1 MLCLVTQS
9 CLTFCNPMDCS
20 PPGSSIHGYS
30 PGKNTGGGCHVLL
43 HGDLPDP
50 EIKPRS
56 PTLQVDSLPSE
67 PTGKPT
73 NTEVSSLSLRQR
85 IFPTQESNQGLLHCR
100 WIRYQ
105 LSHQGSPRI
114 LEWVAFPP
122 PGDIPDPGIKPSS
135 SSSQADSLSVDL
147 LGKFPVLYSKPL
159 LFVAHLFFFKLKI

>member
-85 IFPTQESNQGLLHCR
+85 IFPTQESNQGPLHCR
-100 WIRYQ
+100 QILYK
-105 LSHQGSPRI
+105 LSYPGSPGRLQRCRNPI
-114 LEWVAFPP
+114 LFIYQRLSDTW
-122 PGDIPDPGIKPSS
+122 GLIPANQTPRGL
-135 SSSQADSLSVDL
+135 A
-147 LGKFPVLYSKPL
+147 SKNQ
-159 LFVAHLFFFKLKI
+159 VNS